1 MTGDEGSPRETE
13 GGAKLD
19 GPTPTASG
27 CSLEQLVLES
37 RDIQAFL
44 AELAILAASRLSVP
58 GNTIHSGVT
67 VLRHRKP
74 EAVAASDAAAKAL
87 DELQNGFGQ
96 GPCLTALRRKTT
108 LLVPDLAAETRWR
121 PYVRTALAH
130 GVSSILAVPLD
141 LAGDAEAV
149 LNLYSGCSNGFTSED
164 VAAAEMFAAQA
175 ASSLRMILRIT
186 QLSEARNDLSAA
198 MQSRT
203 VIDMAIGAI
212 MAQNR
217 CDRETAF
224 SILTRAS
231 STRNVKLREVAATVI
246 TSISG
251 EEAITTHFS
260 E

>member
-1 MTGDEGSPRETE
+1 MSEEYPAQEPEGPPPDATE
-13 GGAKLD
+13 L
-19 GPTPTASG
+19 T
-27 CSLEQLVLES
+27 LQQLVLES
-37 RDIQAFL
+37 QDIRVFL
-44 AELAILAASRLSVP
+44 TELAVLASSRLSSA

-67 VLRHRKP
+67 VLRNKRP
-74 EAVAASDAAAKAL
+74 QAVAASDAAARAL

-96 GPCLTALRRKTT
+96 GPCLTALHQGTT
-108 LLVPDLAAETRWR
+108 LLVPDLAAETRWA
-121 PYVRTALAH
+121 PYVRTAAQH

-149 LNLYSGCSNGFTSED
+149 LNLYSGRSNGFSGED
-164 VAAAEMFAAQA
+164 IVAVETFAAQA
-175 ASSLRMILRIT
+175 ASSLRLIIRIS
-186 QLSEARNDLSAA
+186 QLSEVRNDLTAA

-203 VIDMAIGAI
+203 VIDMAVGAI

-217 CDRETAF
+217 CDRDTAF
-224 SILTRAS
+224 SLLTRAS

-251 EEAITTHFS
+251 EDRITAHFD

>member
-1 MTGDEGSPRETE
+1 MTKEHPAQEPEGPLPEPME
-13 GGAKLD
+13 L
-19 GPTPTASG
+19 
-27 CSLEQLVLES
+27 SLQQLVLES
-37 RDIQAFL
+37 QDIRVFL
-44 AELAILAASRLSVP
+44 TELAVLASTRLSSA

-67 VLRHRKP
+67 VLRHKRP
-74 EAVAASDAAAKAL
+74 EAVAASDAAARAL

-96 GPCLTALRRKTT
+96 GPCLTALRQGTT
-108 LLVPDLAAETRWR
+108 LLVPDLAAETRWA
-121 PYVRTALAH
+121 PYVRTAAHH

-149 LNLYSGCSNGFTSED
+149 LNLYSGRSNGFSGDDITTVET
-164 VAAAEMFAAQA
+164 FAAQA
-175 ASSLRMILRIT
+175 ASSLRLIIRIS
-186 QLSEARNDLSAA
+186 QLSEARHDLTAA

-203 VIDMAIGAI
+203 VIDMAVGAI

-217 CDRETAF
+217 CDRDTAF

-231 STRNVKLREVAATVI
+231 STRNIKLRDVAATVI

-251 EEAITTHFS
+251 EDRITAYFD

>member
-1 MTGDEGSPRETE
+1 MTKEYPPREPEGPIPEATE
-13 GGAKLD
+13 L
-19 GPTPTASG
+19 
-27 CSLEQLVLES
+27 SLQQLVLES
-37 RDIQAFL
+37 QDIRDFL
-44 AELAILAASRLSVP
+44 TELAILASTRLSAP

-67 VLRHRKP
+67 VLRNKRPH
-74 EAVAASDAAAKAL
+74 AVAASDAAAKAL

-96 GPCLTALRRKTT
+96 GPCLTALSEGRT
-108 LLVPDLAAETRWR
+108 LLVPDLAAETRWA
-121 PYVRTALAH
+121 PYVRTAEHH
-130 GVSSILAVPLD
+130 GVSSILAIPLD

-149 LNLYSGCSNGFTSED
+149 LNLYSGRSNGFAGED
-164 VAAAEMFAAQA
+164 IAAVETFAAQA
-175 ASSLRMILRIT
+175 ASSLRLIIRISH
-186 QLSEARNDLSAA
+186 LSEARHDLTTA

-203 VIDMAIGAI
+203 VIDMAVGAI

-217 CDRETAF
+217 CDRDTAF

-251 EEAITTHFS
+251 EDRITAYFD

>member
-1 MTGDEGSPRETE
+1 MTGNEGPARN
-13 GGAKLD
+13 LD
-19 GPTPTASG
+19 GPASPATAPPF
-27 CSLEQLVLES
+27 EQLVLES

-44 AELAILAASRLSVP
+44 TELAILASSRLSAP

-108 LLVPDLAAETRWR
+108 LLVPDLAAESRWR
-121 PYVRTALAH
+121 PYLRTAMEH
-130 GVSSILAVPLD
+130 GVSSILAVPLN

-149 LNLYSGCSNGFTSED
+149 LNFYSGCSNGFTSED
-164 VAAAEMFAAQA
+164 VATAEMFAGQA
-175 ASSLRMILRIT
+175 ASSLRLILRIT

-217 CDRETAF
+217 CDRDTAF
-224 SILTRAS
+224 NILTRTS
-231 STRNVKLREVAATVI
+231 SARNVKLREVAAIVI

-251 EEAITTHFS
+251 ERGIGTHID

>member
-1 MTGDEGSPRETE
+1 MTEEHPAQEPEGPLPEATE
-13 GGAKLD
+13 L
-19 GPTPTASG
+19 
-27 CSLEQLVLES
+27 SLQQLVLES
-37 RDIQAFL
+37 QDIKAFL
-44 AELAILAASRLSVP
+44 TELAVLASTRLSSA

-67 VLRHRKP
+67 VLRHKRP
-74 EAVAASDAAAKAL
+74 QAVAASDAAAKAL

-96 GPCLTALRRKTT
+96 GPCLTALRQGTT
-108 LLVPDLAAETRWR
+108 LLVPDLAVETRWAA
-121 PYVRTALAH
+121 YVRTAARH

-149 LNLYSGCSNGFTSED
+149 LNLYSGRSNGFSGNDIAMVET
-164 VAAAEMFAAQA
+164 FAAQA
-175 ASSLRMILRIT
+175 ASSLRLIIRIS
-186 QLSEARNDLSAA
+186 QLSEARNDLTAA

-203 VIDMAIGAI
+203 VIDMAVGAI

-217 CDRETAF
+217 CDRDTAF

-231 STRNVKLREVAATVI
+231 SARNIKLREVAATVI

-251 EEAITTHFS
+251 EDRLTAHFD